1 MSQGAALVLVA
12 LGALILGVAFSML
25 VFFKW

>member
-1 MSQGAALVLVA
+1 MSQGAAQVLVA
-12 LGALILGVAFSML
+12 LGALILGVAVSML